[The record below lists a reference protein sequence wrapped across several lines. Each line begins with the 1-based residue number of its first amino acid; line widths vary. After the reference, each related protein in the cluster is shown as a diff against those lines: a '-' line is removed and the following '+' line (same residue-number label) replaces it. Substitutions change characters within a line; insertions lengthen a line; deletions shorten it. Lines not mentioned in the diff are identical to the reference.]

1 MIKREDFDGK
11 QYEEMMVAMQT
22 DLDQY
27 REHVNV
33 FTTEEECE
41 AEEQVLMASMDEV
54 RARLATVN
62 YELPTSVSY
71 EEKTYTKK
79 EVASKIIYF
88 LNKVEVKWEH
98 TLGMHQLVSLWKR
111 DDLQSINYGAYDSTL
126 RTLNTVSFKGNS
138 EWLDILV
145 VNEFFRSTHN
155 EYSLDT
161 GMLVYLHECHN
172 VLMNRMKEINP
183 DTVDVPDSLEE

>member
-1 MIKREDFDGK
+1 MIKREDFNGK
-11 QYEEMMVAMQT
+11 QYEEMMVAMQE
-22 DLDQY
+22 DLANYTEQ
-27 REHVNV
+27 VKS
-33 FTTEEECE
+33 FTKVEECE

-54 RARLATVN
+54 QARLASVN
-62 YELPTSVSY
+62 YELPAAIVF
-71 EEKTYTKK
+71 EDKTYSKK
-79 EVASKIIYF
+79 DIASKIIYF

-98 TLGMHQLVSLWKR
+98 TLGMHQLVSVWKR
-111 DDLQSINYGAYDSTL
+111 DDLQSIQYGAYDSTL

-145 VNEFFRSTHN
+145 INEFFRTTHN

-172 VLMNRMKEINP
+172 VLMNKMKELNP
-183 DTVDVPDSLEE
+183 EDVNIPDNMQE

>member
-11 QYEEMMVAMQT
+11 QYEEMMVAMQA

-27 REHVNV
+27 RDQVNS
-33 FTTEEECE
+33 FTTQEECD

-54 RARLATVN
+54 QARLATVN
-62 YELPTSVSY
+62 YELPTTISY
-71 EEKTYTKK
+71 ENKNYTKK
-79 EVASKIIYF
+79 EVASKIVYF

-98 TLGMHQLVSLWKR
+98 SLGMHQLVSVWKQ
-111 DDLQSINYGAYDSTL
+111 DDLTTIPYGAYDSTL

-145 VNEFFRSTHN
+145 INEFFRTTHN

-172 VLMNRMKEINP
+172 LLMNKMKEINP
-183 DTVDVPDSLEE
+183 ENDSIPANMAE

>member
-1 MIKREDFDGK
+1 MIKREEFNGK
-11 QYEEMMVAMQT
+11 QYEEMMVAMQN
-22 DLDQY
+22 DLAQY
-27 REHVNV
+27 QEQVNG

-54 RARLATVN
+54 QARLATVS
-62 YELPTSVSY
+62 YVLPTSITY
-71 EEKTYTKK
+71 EDKTYTKK
-79 EVASKIIYF
+79 EVANKIIYF

-111 DDLQSINYGAYDSTL
+111 DELQDIQYGAYDSTL

-145 VNEFFRSTHN
+145 INEFFRSTHN

-172 VLMNRMKEINP
+172 TLMNKMKELNP
-183 DTVDVPDSLEE
+183 DASDLPASLEE

>member
-11 QYEEMMVAMQT
+11 QYEEMMVAMQK
-22 DLDQY
+22 DIECYKEQ
-27 REHVNV
+27 VNS
-33 FTTEEECE
+33 FTTQEECH
-41 AEEQVLMASMDEV
+41 AEEHVLMASMDEV
-54 RARLATVN
+54 QERLANVN
-62 YELPTSVSY
+62 YTLPASISY
-71 EEKTYTKK
+71 EDKTYTKK

-88 LNKVEVKWEH
+88 INKVEVKWEH
-98 TLGMHQLVSLWKR
+98 TLGMHQLVSIWKR
-111 DDLQSINYGAYDSTL
+111 DDLQDIQYGAYDSTL

-145 VNEFFRSTHN
+145 INEFFRTTHN

-172 VLMNRMKEINP
+172 LLMNKMKELDPEDNSIP
-183 DTVDVPDSLEE
+183 VDMAE

>member
-11 QYEEMMVAMQT
+11 PYEEMMVAMQA
-22 DLDQY
+22 DIERYKEQ
-27 REHVNV
+27 VNAY
-33 FTTEEECE
+33 TTQDECE

-54 RARLATVN
+54 QARLANVN
-62 YELPTSVSY
+62 YTLPASVSY
-71 EEKTYTKK
+71 EDKVYTKK

-88 LNKVEVKWEH
+88 INKVEVKWEH
-98 TLGMHQLVSLWKR
+98 TLGMHQLVSIWKR
-111 DDLQSINYGAYDSTL
+111 DDLQTIHYGAYDSTL

-145 VNEFFRSTHN
+145 INEFFKTTHN

-172 VLMNRMKEINP
+172 LLMNRMKELNP
-183 DTVDVPDSLEE
+183 ELSDVPESLEE

>member
-1 MIKREDFDGK
+1 MIKREEFNGK
-11 QYEEMMVAMQT
+11 QYEEMMVAMQN
-22 DLDQY
+22 DLAQY
-27 REHVNV
+27 QEQVNG

-54 RARLATVN
+54 QTRLATVS
-62 YELPTSVSY
+62 YVLPTSITY
-71 EEKTYTKK
+71 EDKTYTKK
-79 EVASKIIYF
+79 EVANKIIYF

-111 DDLQSINYGAYDSTL
+111 DDLQDIQYGAYDSTL

-145 VNEFFRSTHN
+145 INEFFRSTHN

-172 VLMNRMKEINP
+172 TLMNKMKELNP
-183 DTVDVPDSLEE
+183 DASDVPASLEE

>member
-11 QYEEMMVAMQT
+11 QYEEMMVAMQA
-22 DLDQY
+22 DIERYKEQ
-27 REHVNV
+27 VNAY
-33 FTTEEECE
+33 TTQDECE
-41 AEEQVLMASMDEV
+41 VEEQVLMASMDEV
-54 RARLATVN
+54 QARLANVN
-62 YELPTSVSY
+62 YTLPASVSY
-71 EEKTYTKK
+71 EDKVYTKK

-88 LNKVEVKWEH
+88 INKVEVKWEH
-98 TLGMHQLVSLWKR
+98 TLGMHQLVSIWKR
-111 DDLQSINYGAYDSTL
+111 DDLQTIHYGAYDSTL

-145 VNEFFRSTHN
+145 INEFFKTTHN

-172 VLMNRMKEINP
+172 LLMNRMKELNP
-183 DTVDVPDSLEE
+183 ELSDVPESLEE